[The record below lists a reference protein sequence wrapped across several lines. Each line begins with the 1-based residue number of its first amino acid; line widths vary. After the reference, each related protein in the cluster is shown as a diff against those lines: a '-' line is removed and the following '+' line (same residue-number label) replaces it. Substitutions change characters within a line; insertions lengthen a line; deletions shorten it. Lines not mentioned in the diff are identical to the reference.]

1 MQIRFDDI
9 SVPTE
14 KLDQVVS
21 QNMYDIKRQYKKRK
35 HWNYLVKGT
44 VAAVAALTVAGVC
57 VSHPALAAKLPL
69 IGHIF
74 ERVQEEQ
81 LYPGN
86 FNEVAEPVREG
97 NVSENQGITM
107 TLSEIYSDSRSMY
120 VSAMIESE
128 EPFPE
133 GVKDSNML
141 NGDDIGY
148 HMYLEAEQE
157 LDFMTPPATYDEMEW
172 PGKEFEWTP
181 LDLKG
186 EYVDEHTYVGAMRIS
201 FDEYPI
207 AGFEVPDTFQWKLK
221 VSKVTNLC
229 EAEEQHFSKEGT
241 WEFETDVSVDQGEQ
255 DVYEV
260 NKSAPNGEVI
270 KKVTKTPYE
279 TFIEYGYDESK
290 VEAGYERYDSVQS
303 TILDADGK
311 RIEDKVGSFPTTEY
325 NLSRITIYYWASP
338 TEEAHA
344 EVQEKIYDE
353 AYQDHLEDYL
363 EEIAVRKIE
372 VDLE

>member
-44 VAAVAALTVAGVC
+44 VAAAAALTVAGVC

-141 NGDDIGY
+141 NGDDIG
-148 HMYLEAEQE
+148 
-157 LDFMTPPATYDEMEW
+157 
-172 PGKEFEWTP
+172 
-181 LDLKG
+181 
-186 EYVDEHTYVGAMRIS
+186 
-201 FDEYPI
+201 
-207 AGFEVPDTFQWKLK
+207 
-221 VSKVTNLC
+221 
-229 EAEEQHFSKEGT
+229 
-241 WEFETDVSVDQGEQ
+241 
-255 DVYEV
+255 
-260 NKSAPNGEVI
+260 
-270 KKVTKTPYE
+270 
-279 TFIEYGYDESK
+279 
-290 VEAGYERYDSVQS
+290 
-303 TILDADGK
+303 
-311 RIEDKVGSFPTTEY
+311 
-325 NLSRITIYYWASP
+325 
-338 TEEAHA
+338 
-344 EVQEKIYDE
+344 
-353 AYQDHLEDYL
+353 
-363 EEIAVRKIE
+363 
-372 VDLE
+372 